1 MFYCNSKNYNKNFQL
16 IWHSSALKLC
26 IAYKTGIPK
35 WYSASTVCFCLLRG
49 SFIKNKYI
57 ISDHFWLLRTLQ
69 TSWLMQVTFF
79 SWSTSRQIINNVILQ
94 VIENRKEILSQHAEC
109 NLSQDIIYM
118 LRLFLQINPFTPRQ
132 ENLTLKMKIKLST
145 SIFFFHFR
153 YFHLTFQTTLLSQTI
168 LLCWPKKVL
177 QEQCTIFLCFILGRQ
192 NKGLRNITVLIMPL
206 YWPLSH

>member
-1 MFYCNSKNYNKNFQL
+1 MVYCNSKNYNKNFQL

-57 ISDHFWLLRTLQ
+57 ISDHFWLLRILQ

-79 SWSTSRQIINNVILQ
+79 IWSTSRQIINNVIPQ

-145 SIFFFHFR
+145 SIFFSISD
-153 YFHLTFQTTLLSQTI
+153 TFILLSKQ
-168 LLCWPKKVL
+168 PFFHRPYFYAGQRRSFKSSA
-177 QEQCTIFLCFILGRQ
+177 QFSFIL
-192 NKGLRNITVLIMPL
+192 
-206 YWPLSH
+206 YWGDKTRGWEISLF